1 MRDREISVEQE
12 HLDRVYRRLEE
23 KIHEAEFLMN
33 DAAKR
38 GQVGTPGALAE
49 RDAQV
54 FRAGIHLNRLN
65 NEFED
70 FLFGRIDLLL
80 GKDGKKGPDGAYTAV
95 EPAEGA
101 VRDDGTADIAET
113 LHIGRI
119 GVLDSEYA
127 PLVIDWR
134 APAAAPFYRSTPVD
148 PGRVVRRRVIRS
160 KGRRVL
166 GVEDDLM
173 RPELKAFLDGGELAV
188 IGDGALMAALGQARS
203 HTMRDI
209 VASIQA
215 EQDLV
220 IRAPAASVTYVEG
233 GPGTG
238 KTAVALHRAAYL
250 LYQDR
255 RRYSGGILIVSPTPL
270 LVAYTEGVL
279 PSLGEEGQV
288 AIRAIGSLVDGAEAT
303 LYDSP
308 STARAKGS
316 YRMLRVLRK
325 AARGALEL
333 GPAGMLGGADGSGTG
348 AGGGSASGSGASG
361 ADASGAGAGGADAS
375 GTGTGG
381 ANGTRSGRSAG
392 NGTGSEMSG
401 AEASGTG
408 VGGANGTRSGR
419 SAGNGTGSEMSGADA
434 SGSEAGEAEA
444 SGSGTSGADA
454 SGTGTSGAYG
464 TRSGRS
470 GANGA
475 GAGNGS
481 GVGTAAANGRGSG
494 TAPASSGSASAT
506 APTQL
511 SFGDDGDGES
521 PAAPAPVGPPTR
533 LRVVAFGRRLELE
546 AAELE
551 RIRRNALGG
560 TAPVNLLRP
569 RARKL
574 LLDALWAQS
583 GAATRH
589 TDPELAAELR
599 SSFDE
604 DVTSEDSFIAFLD
617 AWWPE
622 LTPRA
627 VLAAMA
633 DERRLGRWA
642 RRILNPGEVRRVARS
657 LRRDGHSVH
666 DIAML
671 DELQAILGTPARP
684 RKKRELDPLDQLTG
698 LEELMP
704 VREESQRE
712 RAERLAQERTEY
724 AHVIVDEAQDLTP
737 MQWRMVGRRGRH
749 ATWTV
754 VGDPAQ
760 SSWSDPDEAAEAR
773 DEALGTRPR
782 RRFELTVNYRNPA
795 EIAELAAKVLALAMP
810 GSKAPSAV
818 RSTGVEPRFTVVQK
832 SLGETVRAEAAR
844 LLDLVDGTVG
854 VVVAMQRREEA
865 ARWLAGLG
873 ERVVALGS
881 LEAKGLEYDATV
893 VVSPAEIADE
903 SPAGLRV
910 LYVALTR
917 ATQQLTVV
925 SADRDQPD
933 GSGVPDLL
941 RD

>member
-1 MRDREISVEQE
+1 MAAQDAAVESLRDREIGVEQE

-23 KIHEAEFLMN
+23 KIDEAEFLMN
-33 DAAKR
+33 DAVKR

-65 NEFED
+65 SEFED

-80 GKDGKKGPDGAYTAV
+80 GKDGERGPDGAYTSV
-95 EPAEGA
+95 EPADDA
-101 VRDDGTADIAET
+101 VREDATADIAET

-119 GVLDSEYA
+119 GVLDSDYA

-134 APAAAPFYRSTPVD
+134 APAAAPFYRSTPKD

-160 KGRRVL
+160 KGRQVL

-173 RPELKAFLDGGELAV
+173 RPELTASLGGEKLPV

-209 VASIQA
+209 VSSIQA

-220 IRAPAASVTYVEG
+220 IRAPAASVTEVTG

-255 RRYSGGILIVSPTPL
+255 RRYAGGILIVSPTPL

-288 AIRAIGSLVDGAEAT
+288 AIRAIGSLSDDAAGLDGATA
-303 LYDSP
+303 YDEP
-308 STARAKGS
+308 PVARIKGS
-316 YRMLRVLRK
+316 SRMLPVLRK
-325 AARGALEL
+325 AARGALER
-333 GPAGMLGGADGSGTG
+333 GRPAAP
-348 AGGGSASGSGASG
+348 
-361 ADASGAGAGGADAS
+361 
-375 GTGTGG
+375 
-381 ANGTRSGRSAG
+381 RQ
-392 NGTGSEMSG
+392 
-401 AEASGTG
+401 
-408 VGGANGTRSGR
+408 
-419 SAGNGTGSEMSGADA
+419 
-434 SGSEAGEAEA
+434 EAG
-444 SGSGTSGADA
+444 
-454 SGTGTSGAYG
+454 
-464 TRSGRS
+464 
-470 GANGA
+470 
-475 GAGNGS
+475 
-481 GVGTAAANGRGSG
+481 
-494 TAPASSGSASAT
+494 
-506 APTQL
+506 QL
-511 SFGDDGDGES
+511 SFGEEPEDA
-521 PAAPAPVGPPTR
+521 PAAAVATPDR
-533 LRVVAFGRRLELE
+533 LRVVAFGARIELE
-546 AAELE
+546 ADELR
-551 RIRRNALGG
+551 RIRDNVLGG

-574 LLDALWAQS
+574 LLDALWNKSS
-583 GAATRH
+583 GRGRY

-604 DVTSEDSFIAFLD
+604 DVSTETPFLEFLE

-622 LTPRA
+622 LTPRR

-633 DERRLGRWA
+633 DERRLARWS
-642 RRILNPGEVRRVARS
+642 RRVLNQGEVRRLARS
-657 LRRDGHSVH
+657 LRRLDAAGEGPLSVH
-666 DIAML
+666 DVALL
-671 DELQAILGTPARP
+671 DELHALLGTPARP
-684 RKKRELDPLDQLTG
+684 RRKREADPLDQLTG

-704 VREESQRE
+704 QREETQWE
-712 RAERLAQERTEY
+712 RAERLAAERTEY

-760 SSWSDPDEAAEAR
+760 SSWSDPDEAAAAR
-773 DEALGTRPR
+773 DEALGSRPR
-782 RRFELTVNYRNPA
+782 RRFTLTVNYRNPA

-810 GSKAPSAV
+810 GMESPAAV
-818 RSTGVEPRFTVVQK
+818 RSTGVVPRFEPVRGGD
-832 SLGETVRAEAAR
+832 LAATVRAEAAR
-844 LLDLVDGTVG
+844 LLAEVDGTVG
-854 VVVAMQRREEA
+854 VVVAMNRREQ
-865 ARWLAGLG
+865 ARGCLAELG

-925 SADRDQPD
+925 SGERDLPDAD
-933 GSGVPDLL
+933 GVPDLL

>member
-1 MRDREISVEQE
+1 VAAQDAAVETADPGVDSVRDREIGIEQE
-12 HLDRVYRRLEE
+12 HLNQVYRRLEE
-23 KIHEAEFLMN
+23 KIHEAEFLMH

-54 FRAGIHLNRLN
+54 FRAGVHLNRLN

-70 FLFGRIDLLL
+70 FLFGRIDLLH
-80 GKDGKKGPDGAYTAV
+80 GKDGKKGPDGAYTSV
-95 EPAEGA
+95 EPADEA
-101 VRDDGTADIAET
+101 VRADNTADIGET

-119 GVLDSEYA
+119 GVLDSDYA

-160 KGRRVL
+160 KGRKVL

-173 RPELKAFLDGGELAV
+173 RPELIATLDGEQLPV
-188 IGDGALMAALGQARS
+188 VGDGALMAALGQARS

-255 RRYSGGILIVSPTPL
+255 RRYAGGILIVSPTPL

-288 AIRAIGSLVDGAEAT
+288 AIRAVGNLVDGVEAT
-303 LYDSP
+303 AYDEP
-308 STARAKGS
+308 AVARVKGS
-316 YRMLRVLRK
+316 SRMLKVLRK
-325 AARGALEL
+325 AARGALE
-333 GPAGMLGGADGSGTG
+333 
-348 AGGGSASGSGASG
+348 
-361 ADASGAGAGGADAS
+361 
-375 GTGTGG
+375 
-381 ANGTRSGRSAG
+381 R
-392 NGTGSEMSG
+392 
-401 AEASGTG
+401 
-408 VGGANGTRSGR
+408 
-419 SAGNGTGSEMSGADA
+419 
-434 SGSEAGEAEA
+434 
-444 SGSGTSGADA
+444 
-454 SGTGTSGAYG
+454 
-464 TRSGRS
+464 
-470 GANGA
+470 
-475 GAGNGS
+475 
-481 GVGTAAANGRGSG
+481 
-494 TAPASSGSASAT
+494 
-506 APTQL
+506 
-511 SFGDDGDGES
+511 GDG
-521 PAAPAPVGPPTR
+521 PDR
-533 LRVVAFGRRLELE
+533 LRVVAFGRRVELE
-546 AAELE
+546 ADELH
-551 RIRRNALGG
+551 RIRQAVLGG

-569 RARKL
+569 RARRL
-574 LLDALWAQS
+574 LLDALYAKS

-604 DVTSEDSFIAFLD
+604 DVATEDAFIGFLD

-622 LTPRA
+622 LTPRR
-627 VLAAMA
+627 VLTAMA
-633 DERRLGRWA
+633 DEKLLGRWA
-642 RRILNPGEVRRVARS
+642 RRILNPGEVRRLARS
-657 LRRDGHSVH
+657 LRREALSVH
-666 DIAML
+666 DVALL
-671 DELQAILGTPARP
+671 DELQTLLGTPARP
-684 RKKRELDPLDQLTG
+684 RRRRELDPLDQLTG

-704 VREESQRE
+704 QREETQYE

-760 SSWSDPDEAAEAR
+760 SSWSSPDEAAEAR
-773 DEALGTRPR
+773 DEALGSRPR
-782 RRFELTVNYRNPA
+782 RRFQLTVNYRNPA

-810 GSKAPSAV
+810 GMESPSAV
-818 RSTGVEPRFTVVQK
+818 RSTGVQPSFAVVRDGNLAQA
-832 SLGETVRAEAAR
+832 VRAQAQR
-844 LLDLVDGTVG
+844 LLDRVDGTVG
-854 VVVAMQRREEA
+854 VVVAMNRREQA

-925 SADRDQPD
+925 SDRRDEPD
-933 GSGVPDLL
+933 ANGVPDLL

>member
-1 MRDREISVEQE
+1 MAAQAQQDSAVDSAHASVRGDSAREDSVRDREIDVEQA

-23 KIHEAEFLMN
+23 KIHEAEFLMH
-33 DAAKR
+33 DAAQR
-38 GQVGTPGALAE
+38 GHVGTPGALAE

-101 VRDDGTADIAET
+101 LGPDNTADIAET

-119 GVLDSEYA
+119 GVLDDDYA

-173 RPELKAFLDGGELAV
+173 RPEVTARLDGEELAV
-188 IGDGALMAALGQARS
+188 VGDGALMAALGQARTHS
-203 HTMRDI
+203 MRDI

-215 EQDLV
+215 EQDQV

-255 RRYSGGILIVSPTPL
+255 RRYAGGILIVSPTPL

-308 STARAKGS
+308 ATARAKGS
-316 YRMLRVLRK
+316 ARMLRVLRR
-325 AARGALEL
+325 AARGALE
-333 GPAGMLGGADGSGTG
+333 PADS
-348 AGGGSASGSGASG
+348 
-361 ADASGAGAGGADAS
+361 
-375 GTGTGG
+375 
-381 ANGTRSGRSAG
+381 
-392 NGTGSEMSG
+392 
-401 AEASGTG
+401 
-408 VGGANGTRSGR
+408 
-419 SAGNGTGSEMSGADA
+419 
-434 SGSEAGEAEA
+434 
-444 SGSGTSGADA
+444 
-454 SGTGTSGAYG
+454 
-464 TRSGRS
+464 
-470 GANGA
+470 
-475 GAGNGS
+475 
-481 GVGTAAANGRGSG
+481 
-494 TAPASSGSASAT
+494 
-506 APTQL
+506 PTL
-511 SFGDDGDGES
+511 
-521 PAAPAPVGPPTR
+521 

-546 AAELE
+546 AEELAG
-551 RIRRNALGG
+551 IRHTVLGG

-569 RARKL
+569 RARRL
-574 LLDALWAQS
+574 LLDALWAKS
-583 GAATRH
+583 GAGTRH

-604 DVTSEDSFIAFLD
+604 DVSSEDSFTGFLD

-622 LTPRA
+622 LTPGA

-642 RRILNPGEVRRVARS
+642 RRVLNPGEVRKVARS
-657 LRRDGHSVH
+657 LRREGHSVH
-666 DIAML
+666 DIALL
-671 DELQAILGTPARP
+671 DELQAIVGTPARP
-684 RKKRELDPLDQLTG
+684 RKRREQDPLDQLTG

-704 VREESQRE
+704 QREETQWE

-760 SSWSDPDEAAEAR
+760 SSWSDPDEAAAAR

-810 GSKAPSAV
+810 GSPSPSAV
-818 RSTGVEPRFTVVQK
+818 RSTGVRPRFAVVRD
-832 SLGETVRAEAAR
+832 SLARTVRAEAAR

-854 VVVAMQRREEA
+854 VVVAMNRREEA
-865 ARWLAGLG
+865 RRWLEGLG
-873 ERVVALGS
+873 DRVVALGS

-893 VVSPAEIADE
+893 VVSPAEVADE

-925 SADRDQPD
+925 SSERDEPD

>member
-1 MRDREISVEQE
+1 MAAQNAAVDSTADSVRDREIAVEQT

-70 FLFGRIDLLL
+70 FLFGRVDLVL
-80 GKDGKKGPDGAYTAV
+80 GKDGERGPDGAYTSV
-95 EPAEGA
+95 EPADDA
-101 VRDDGTADIAET
+101 IRDDLTADIAET

-119 GVLDSEYA
+119 GVLDSDYA

-134 APAAAPFYRSTPVD
+134 APAAAPFYRSTPKD

-160 KGRRVL
+160 KGRKVL

-173 RPELKAFLDGGELAV
+173 RPEVTAFLDGQELPV
-188 IGDGALMAALGQARS
+188 IGDGALMAALGRARTHS
-203 HTMRDI
+203 MRDI
-209 VASIQA
+209 VSSIQA

-220 IRAPAASVTYVEG
+220 IRAPAASVAEVAG

-288 AIRAIGSLVDGAEAT
+288 AIRALGSLVDGAEAT
-303 LYDSP
+303 TYDEP
-308 STARAKGS
+308 AVARIKGS
-316 YRMLRVLRK
+316 SRMLKVLRK
-325 AARGALEL
+325 AVRGALEL
-333 GPAGMLGGADGSGTG
+333 GG
-348 AGGGSASGSGASG
+348 AGGGGAP
-361 ADASGAGAGGADAS
+361 D
-375 GTGTGG
+375 
-381 ANGTRSGRSAG
+381 
-392 NGTGSEMSG
+392 
-401 AEASGTG
+401 
-408 VGGANGTRSGR
+408 
-419 SAGNGTGSEMSGADA
+419 
-434 SGSEAGEAEA
+434 
-444 SGSGTSGADA
+444 
-454 SGTGTSGAYG
+454 
-464 TRSGRS
+464 
-470 GANGA
+470 
-475 GAGNGS
+475 
-481 GVGTAAANGRGSG
+481 
-494 TAPASSGSASAT
+494 
-506 APTQL
+506 
-511 SFGDDGDGES
+511 
-521 PAAPAPVGPPTR
+521 R
-533 LRVVAFGRRLELE
+533 LRVVAFGRRQELE
-546 AAELE
+546 ADELN
-551 RIRRNALGG
+551 RIRQNVLGG

-574 LLDALWAQS
+574 LLDALYAKS
-583 GAATRH
+583 GANGRH
-589 TDPELAAELR
+589 SDPELAAELR
-599 SSFDE
+599 SAFDE
-604 DVTSEDSFIAFLD
+604 DISTEDAFIEFLN

-622 LTPRA
+622 LTPRG

-633 DERRLGRWA
+633 DERRLGRWS
-642 RRILNPGEVRRVARS
+642 RRDLNQREVRQLARS
-657 LRRDGHSVH
+657 LRRTGPDGKGPLSVH
-666 DIAML
+666 DVALL
-671 DELQAILGTPARP
+671 DELQQLLGAPARP
-684 RKKRELDPLDQLTG
+684 RRKREFDPLDQLSG

-704 VREESQRE
+704 TREETQWE
-712 RAERLAQERTEY
+712 RAERIAAERTEY

-749 ATWTV
+749 GTWTV

-760 SSWSDPDEAAEAR
+760 SSWTDPQEAAAAR
-773 DEALGTRPR
+773 DEALGSRPR
-782 RRFELTVNYRNPA
+782 RRFTLTVNYRNPA
-795 EIAELAAKVLALAMP
+795 EVAEVASRVLRRAMP
-810 GSKAPSAV
+810 GMEPPRAV
-818 RSTGVEPRFTVVQK
+818 RSTGLEPRFTAAGGD
-832 SLGETVRAEAAR
+832 LGRAVREEARR
-844 LLDLVDGTVG
+844 LLEQVDGTVG
-854 VVVAMQRREEA
+854 VVVAMDRRAEA
-865 ARWLAGLG
+865 AGWLADLG
-873 ERVVALGS
+873 ERAVALGS

-925 SADRDQPD
+925 STPRDEPD
-933 GSGVPDLL
+933 ASGVPSLL
-941 RD
+941 AAEAG

>member
-1 MRDREISVEQE
+1 MIGSAADSVRDREIAVEQI

-54 FRAGIHLNRLN
+54 FRAGVHLNRLN

-70 FLFGRIDLLL
+70 FLFGRVDLLY
-80 GKDGKKGPDGAYTAV
+80 GKDGEKGPDGAYTSV
-95 EPAEGA
+95 EPADDA
-101 VRDDGTADIAET
+101 VRPDNTADIGET

-119 GVLDSEYA
+119 GVLDSDYA

-160 KGRRVL
+160 KGRKVL

-173 RPELKAFLDGGELAV
+173 RPELTAFLGGEELPV
-188 IGDGALMAALGQARS
+188 VGDGALMAALGQARS

-255 RRYSGGILIVSPTPL
+255 RRYAGGILIVSPTPL

-288 AIRAIGSLVDGAEAT
+288 AIRAVGSLVDGAEAT
-303 LYDSP
+303 AYDEP
-308 STARAKGS
+308 AVARVKGS
-316 YRMLRVLRK
+316 SRMLKVLRK
-325 AARGALEL
+325 AARGALEQ
-333 GPAGMLGGADGSGTG
+333 
-348 AGGGSASGSGASG
+348 
-361 ADASGAGAGGADAS
+361 
-375 GTGTGG
+375 
-381 ANGTRSGRSAG
+381 
-392 NGTGSEMSG
+392 
-401 AEASGTG
+401 
-408 VGGANGTRSGR
+408 
-419 SAGNGTGSEMSGADA
+419 
-434 SGSEAGEAEA
+434 GEA
-444 SGSGTSGADA
+444 
-454 SGTGTSGAYG
+454 
-464 TRSGRS
+464 
-470 GANGA
+470 
-475 GAGNGS
+475 
-481 GVGTAAANGRGSG
+481 
-494 TAPASSGSASAT
+494 
-506 APTQL
+506 
-511 SFGDDGDGES
+511 
-521 PAAPAPVGPPTR
+521 PTR

-546 AAELE
+546 ADELQ
-551 RIRRNALGG
+551 RIRNNVLGG
-560 TAPVNLLRP
+560 TTPVNLLRP
-569 RARKL
+569 RARRL
-574 LLDALWAQS
+574 LLDALYAKS
-583 GAATRH
+583 GAAGRH
-589 TDPELAAELR
+589 DDPELAAELR

-604 DVTSEDSFIAFLD
+604 DVTGEDGFVAFLD

-622 LTPRA
+622 LTPRG
-627 VLAAMA
+627 VLTAMA
-633 DERRLGRWA
+633 DEKRLGRWA
-642 RRILNPGEVRRVARS
+642 RRVLNPGEVRRLSRS
-657 LRRDGHSVH
+657 LRRDALSVH
-666 DIAML
+666 DVALL
-671 DELQAILGTPARP
+671 DELDTLLGTPARP
-684 RKKRELDPLDQLTG
+684 RRRRELDPLDQLTG

-704 VREESQRE
+704 QREESQRE
-712 RAERLAQERTEY
+712 RAERLAAERTEY

-760 SSWSDPDEAAEAR
+760 SSWSSPDEAAEAR

-795 EIAELAAKVLALAMP
+795 EIAELAARVLALAMP
-810 GSKAPSAV
+810 GMQAPSAV
-818 RSTGVEPRFTVVQK
+818 RSTGVEPRFAVVPDGGD
-832 SLGETVRAEAAR
+832 LAGAVRAEAER
-844 LLDLVDGTVG
+844 LLARVEGTVG
-854 VVVAMQRREEA
+854 VVVAMNRREQT

-925 SADRDQPD
+925 SDRRDQPD
-933 GSGVPDLL
+933 AEGVPDLL

>member
-1 MRDREISVEQE
+1 MAAQAQQESAVVPVHDTVRDREIRVEQE

-23 KIHEAEFLMN
+23 KISEAEFLMR
-33 DAAKR
+33 DAAQR
-38 GQVGTPGALAE
+38 GHVGTPGALAE
-49 RDAQV
+49 RDAMV
-54 FRAGIHLNRLN
+54 FRAGVHLNRLH
-65 NEFED
+65 NEYED

-101 VRDDGTADIAET
+101 VRPDHTAEIAET

-119 GVLDSEYA
+119 GVLDEDYA

-134 APAAAPFYRSTPVD
+134 APAAAPFYRSTPID

-160 KGRRVL
+160 KGRRVQS
-166 GVEDDLM
+166 VEDDLM
-173 RPELKAFLDGGELAV
+173 RPELKATLDGRELAV
-188 IGDGALMAALGQARS
+188 IGDGALMAALGQART

-255 RRYSGGILIVSPTPL
+255 RRYAGGILIVSPTPL

-303 LYDSP
+303 VYDSP
-308 STARAKGS
+308 AVARIKGS
-316 YRMLRVLRK
+316 YRMLKVLRK

-333 GPAGMLGGADGSGTG
+333 ND
-348 AGGGSASGSGASG
+348 
-361 ADASGAGAGGADAS
+361 
-375 GTGTGG
+375 
-381 ANGTRSGRSAG
+381 
-392 NGTGSEMSG
+392 
-401 AEASGTG
+401 
-408 VGGANGTRSGR
+408 
-419 SAGNGTGSEMSGADA
+419 
-434 SGSEAGEAEA
+434 
-444 SGSGTSGADA
+444 
-454 SGTGTSGAYG
+454 
-464 TRSGRS
+464 
-470 GANGA
+470 
-475 GAGNGS
+475 
-481 GVGTAAANGRGSG
+481 
-494 TAPASSGSASAT
+494 
-506 APTQL
+506 
-511 SFGDDGDGES
+511 S
-521 PAAPAPVGPPTR
+521 PQR

-546 AAELE
+546 AEELAA
-551 RIRRNALGG
+551 IRRTALGG

-574 LLDALWAQS
+574 LLDALWERS
-583 GAATRH
+583 GAGNRH

-604 DVTSEDSFIAFLD
+604 DITSEDDFTAFLD

-622 LTPRA
+622 LTPAA
-627 VLAAMA
+627 VLDAMA

-642 RRILNPGEVRRVARS
+642 RRILNQGEVRKLARA
-657 LRRDGHSVH
+657 LQRDGRSVH

-671 DELQAILGTPARP
+671 DELQAILGAPARP
-684 RKKRELDPLDQLTG
+684 RKKREVDPLDQLTG

-704 VREESQRE
+704 VREETQRE
-712 RAERLAQERTEY
+712 RAERLAQERVEY

-749 ATWTV
+749 ATWTI

-760 SSWSDPDEAAEAR
+760 SSWSDPDEAAQAR

-810 GSKAPSAV
+810 GSESPRAV
-818 RSTGVEPRFTVVQK
+818 RSTGVEPRFAVAGRT
-832 SLGETVRAEAAR
+832 LGDTVRAEAAR
-844 LLDLVDGTVG
+844 LLERVDGTVG
-854 VVVAMQRREEA
+854 VVVAMRRREEA
-865 ARWLAGLG
+865 RRWLDGLG
-873 ERVVALGS
+873 DRVVALGS

-925 SADRDQPD
+925 SAERDEPD
-933 GSGVPDLL
+933 AEGVPDLL

>member
-1 MRDREISVEQE
+1 MAAQDAAVETAGPAVDPVRDTERDSVRDREIGVEQR
-12 HLDRVYRRLEE
+12 HLDQVYRRLEE

-33 DAAKR
+33 DAAQR

-70 FLFGRIDLLL
+70 FLFGRIDLLR
-80 GKDGKKGPDGAYTAV
+80 GKDGKKGPDGAYTSV
-95 EPAEGA
+95 EPA
-101 VRDDGTADIAET
+101 DDAIGPDSTAEIAET

-119 GVLDSEYA
+119 GVLDSDYS

-134 APAAAPFYRSTPVD
+134 APAAAPFYRATPVD
-148 PGRVVRRRVIRS
+148 PGRVVRRRVVRS

-173 RPELKAFLDGGELAV
+173 RPELTASLDGAALAV
-188 IGDGALMAALGQARS
+188 IGDGALMAALGQARG

-209 VASIQA
+209 VSSIQA

-220 IRAPAASVTYVEG
+220 IRAPAASVTEVSG

-255 RRYSGGILIVSPTPL
+255 RRYAGGILVVSPTPL

-288 AIRAIGSLVDGAEAT
+288 AIRAVGSLVDGAEAT
-303 LYDSP
+303 AYDEP
-308 STARAKGS
+308 AVARVKGS
-316 YRMLRVLRK
+316 ARMLKVLRK
-325 AARGALEL
+325 AARGALE
-333 GPAGMLGGADGSGTG
+333 GSFPAV
-348 AGGGSASGSGASG
+348 SGSRSRDQWGQPAFG
-361 ADASGAGAGGADAS
+361 EDLDGRPDGEGGEDGDTAGA
-375 GTGTGG
+375 
-381 ANGTRSGRSAG
+381 
-392 NGTGSEMSG
+392 
-401 AEASGTG
+401 
-408 VGGANGTRSGR
+408 
-419 SAGNGTGSEMSGADA
+419 
-434 SGSEAGEAEA
+434 
-444 SGSGTSGADA
+444 
-454 SGTGTSGAYG
+454 
-464 TRSGRS
+464 
-470 GANGA
+470 
-475 GAGNGS
+475 
-481 GVGTAAANGRGSG
+481 
-494 TAPASSGSASAT
+494 
-506 APTQL
+506 
-511 SFGDDGDGES
+511 
-521 PAAPAPVGPPTR
+521 APVRTDL

-546 AAELE
+546 AGELN
-551 RIRRNALGG
+551 RIRQSVLSG

-569 RARKL
+569 RARRL
-574 LLDALWAQS
+574 LLDALWAKS
-583 GAATRH
+583 GSAQRH

-604 DVTSEDSFIAFLD
+604 DVTSEDSFLAFLD

-622 LTPRA
+622 LTPRG

-633 DERRLGRWA
+633 DERQLGRWS
-642 RRILNPGEVRRVARS
+642 RRILNQGENRRLARS
-657 LRRDGHSVH
+657 LKRLGPDGAGPLSVH
-666 DIAML
+666 DVALL
-671 DELQAILGTPARP
+671 DELETLLGSPPRP
-684 RKKRELDPLDQLTG
+684 RKRRDLDPLDQLTG

-704 VREESQRE
+704 QREESQRE
-712 RAERLAQERTEY
+712 RAERLAAERTEY

-754 VGDPAQ
+754 VGDAAQ

-782 RRFELTVNYRNPA
+782 RRFTLTVNYRNPA
-795 EIAELAAKVLALAMP
+795 EIAELASKVLALAMP
-810 GSKAPSAV
+810 GMESPRAV
-818 RSTGVEPRFTVVQK
+818 RSTGVRPRFRVVENGDQAA
-832 SLGETVRAEAAR
+832 TVRAEARR
-844 LLDLVDGTVG
+844 LLDQVDGTVG
-854 VVVAMQRREEA
+854 VVVAMNRRAQA

-873 ERVVALGS
+873 DRVVALGS

-925 SADRDQPD
+925 SGARDEPD
-933 GSGVPDLL
+933 AQGVPDLL

>member
-1 MRDREISVEQE
+1 VAAQVQQETALDPVGDSVRDREIGVEQE
-12 HLDRVYRRLEE
+12 HLDRVYQRLEE

-80 GKDGKKGPDGAYTAV
+80 GKDGQKGPDGAYTAV

-101 VRDDGTADIAET
+101 VREDGTADIAET

-119 GVLDSEYA
+119 GVLDSDYA

-173 RPELKAFLDGGELAV
+173 RPELKATLDGHELPV

-255 RRYSGGILIVSPTPL
+255 RRYAGGILIVSPTPL

-288 AIRAIGSLVDGAEAT
+288 AIRAVGSLVDGTEAT
-303 LYDSP
+303 LYDAP
-308 STARAKGS
+308 AVARAKGS
-316 YRMLRVLRK
+316 YRMLKVLRK
-325 AARGALEL
+325 AARGALEA
-333 GPAGMLGGADGSGTG
+333 PGTP
-348 AGGGSASGSGASG
+348 
-361 ADASGAGAGGADAS
+361 
-375 GTGTGG
+375 
-381 ANGTRSGRSAG
+381 
-392 NGTGSEMSG
+392 
-401 AEASGTG
+401 
-408 VGGANGTRSGR
+408 VP
-419 SAGNGTGSEMSGADA
+419 
-434 SGSEAGEAEA
+434 
-444 SGSGTSGADA
+444 
-454 SGTGTSGAYG
+454 
-464 TRSGRS
+464 
-470 GANGA
+470 
-475 GAGNGS
+475 
-481 GVGTAAANGRGSG
+481 VL
-494 TAPASSGSASAT
+494 
-506 APTQL
+506 APTGQL
-511 SFGDDGDGES
+511 AFGDDEPLNDDPRHDDPQNGERQT
-521 PAAPAPVGPPTR
+521 PPTPTNR

-546 AAELE
+546 APELD
-551 RIRRNALGG
+551 RIRHNALSG

-574 LLDALWAQS
+574 LLDALWARS
-583 GAATRH
+583 GAGTRH

-604 DVTSEDSFIAFLD
+604 DVSSEDSFIAFLD

-633 DERRLGRWA
+633 DEKRLGRWA

-657 LRRDGHSVH
+657 LKRDGLSVH
-666 DIAML
+666 DVAML
-671 DELQAILGTPARP
+671 DELQSILGTPARP
-684 RKKRELDPLDQLTG
+684 RKRRDLDPLDQLTG

-704 VREESQRE
+704 VREETQRE
-712 RAERLAQERTEY
+712 RAERLSQERMEY

-737 MQWRMVGRRGRH
+737 MQWRMIGRRGRH

-782 RRFELTVNYRNPA
+782 RRFTLTVNYRNPA

-810 GSKAPSAV
+810 GSESPSAV
-818 RSTGVEPRFTVVQK
+818 RSTGVRPRFAVVRD
-832 SLGETVRAEAAR
+832 SLAKAVREEAAR
-844 LLDLVDGTVG
+844 LLDQVDGTVG
-854 VVVAMQRREEA
+854 VVVAMNRRAEA

-873 ERVVALGS
+873 DRVVVLGS

-925 SADRDQPD
+925 SADRDEPD
-933 GSGVPDLL
+933 ANGVPDLL

>member
-1 MRDREISVEQE
+1 MAAQAQQDSAVDSVHDPAREDSVRDREISVEQA

-33 DAAKR
+33 DAAQR

-54 FRAGIHLNRLN
+54 FRAGVHLSRLN

-101 VRDDGTADIAET
+101 LRPDNTADIAET

-119 GVLDSEYA
+119 GVLDEDYA

-173 RPELKAFLDGGELAV
+173 RPEIKASLDGEELAV
-188 IGDGALMAALGQARS
+188 VGDGALMAALGQARTHS
-203 HTMRDI
+203 MRDI

-255 RRYSGGILIVSPTPL
+255 RRYAGGILIVSPTPL

-308 STARAKGS
+308 ATARAKGS
-316 YRMLRVLRK
+316 SRMLKVLRR
-325 AARGALEL
+325 AARGALE
-333 GPAGMLGGADGSGTG
+333 PEGT
-348 AGGGSASGSGASG
+348 
-361 ADASGAGAGGADAS
+361 
-375 GTGTGG
+375 
-381 ANGTRSGRSAG
+381 
-392 NGTGSEMSG
+392 
-401 AEASGTG
+401 
-408 VGGANGTRSGR
+408 
-419 SAGNGTGSEMSGADA
+419 
-434 SGSEAGEAEA
+434 
-444 SGSGTSGADA
+444 
-454 SGTGTSGAYG
+454 
-464 TRSGRS
+464 
-470 GANGA
+470 
-475 GAGNGS
+475 
-481 GVGTAAANGRGSG
+481 
-494 TAPASSGSASAT
+494 
-506 APTQL
+506 PTL
-511 SFGDDGDGES
+511 
-521 PAAPAPVGPPTR
+521 

-546 AAELE
+546 AEELAG
-551 RIRRNALGG
+551 IRRTVLGG

-569 RARKL
+569 RARRL
-574 LLDALWAQS
+574 LLDALWARS
-583 GAATRH
+583 GAAGRH
-589 TDPELAAELR
+589 SDPELAAELR

-604 DVTSEDSFIAFLD
+604 DVSSEDSFLAFLD

-622 LTPRA
+622 LTPAA
-627 VLAAMA
+627 VLTAMA
-633 DERRLGRWA
+633 DERKLGRWS
-642 RRILNPGEVRRVARS
+642 RRVLNPGEVRKVARS
-657 LRRDGHSVH
+657 LRREGYSVH
-666 DIAML
+666 DIALL
-671 DELQAILGTPARP
+671 DELQAVLGAPARP
-684 RKKRELDPLDQLTG
+684 RKRRELDPLDQLTG

-704 VREESQRE
+704 QREETQRE

-760 SSWSDPDEAAEAR
+760 SSWSDPDEAAAAR

-810 GSKAPSAV
+810 GSPSPTAV
-818 RSTGVEPRFTVVQK
+818 RSTGVEPRFAVVGA
-832 SLGETVRAEAAR
+832 SLEETVRAEAAR
-844 LLDLVDGTVG
+844 LLELVDGTVG
-854 VVVAMQRREEA
+854 VVVAMNRREEA
-865 ARWLAGLG
+865 RRWLAGLG
-873 ERVVALGS
+873 DRVVALGS

-925 SADRDQPD
+925 SGERDEPD
-933 GSGVPDLL
+933 AAGVPDLL

>member
-1 MRDREISVEQE
+1 MAAQDAAVESLRDREIGVEQE
-12 HLDRVYRRLEE
+12 HLDRVYHRLEE

-33 DAAKR
+33 DAVKR

-65 NEFED
+65 SEFED

-80 GKDGKKGPDGAYTAV
+80 GKDGERGPDGAYTSV
-95 EPAEGA
+95 EPADDT
-101 VRDDGTADIAET
+101 VRDDATADIAET

-119 GVLDSEYA
+119 GVLDSDYA

-134 APAAAPFYRSTPVD
+134 APAAAPFYRSTPKE

-160 KGRRVL
+160 KGRKVL

-173 RPELKAFLDGGELAV
+173 RPELTAFLDGEKLPV

-209 VASIQA
+209 VSSIQA

-220 IRAPAASVTYVEG
+220 IRAPAASVTEVTG

-255 RRYSGGILIVSPTPL
+255 RRYAGGILVVSPTPL

-288 AIRAIGSLVDGAEAT
+288 AIRAVGSLSDDAAGLQGAT
-303 LYDSP
+303 TYDEP
-308 STARAKGS
+308 AVARIKGS
-316 YRMLRVLRK
+316 SRMLHVLRK
-325 AARGALEL
+325 AARGALEQ
-333 GPAGMLGGADGSGTG
+333 GRPAAP
-348 AGGGSASGSGASG
+348 
-361 ADASGAGAGGADAS
+361 
-375 GTGTGG
+375 
-381 ANGTRSGRSAG
+381 R
-392 NGTGSEMSG
+392 E
-401 AEASGTG
+401 
-408 VGGANGTRSGR
+408 
-419 SAGNGTGSEMSGADA
+419 
-434 SGSEAGEAEA
+434 EAG
-444 SGSGTSGADA
+444 
-454 SGTGTSGAYG
+454 
-464 TRSGRS
+464 
-470 GANGA
+470 
-475 GAGNGS
+475 
-481 GVGTAAANGRGSG
+481 
-494 TAPASSGSASAT
+494 
-506 APTQL
+506 QL
-511 SFGDDGDGES
+511 SFGEEPEQG
-521 PAAPAPVGPPTR
+521 APATTPNR
-533 LRVVAFGRRLELE
+533 LRVVAFGARVELE
-546 AAELE
+546 ADELQ
-551 RIRRNALGG
+551 RIRHNALGG

-574 LLDALWAQS
+574 LLDALWSKSS
-583 GAATRH
+583 GRGRY
-589 TDPELAAELR
+589 TDPQLVAELR

-604 DVTSEDSFIAFLD
+604 DVSTETPFLEFLD

-622 LTPRA
+622 LTPRR

-633 DERRLGRWA
+633 DERRLGRWS
-642 RRILNPGEVRRVARS
+642 RRILNQGEVRRLARS
-657 LRRDGHSVH
+657 LKRLDADGSGPLSVH
-666 DIAML
+666 DVALL
-671 DELQAILGTPARP
+671 DELQALLGTPNRP
-684 RKKRELDPLDQLTG
+684 RRKREADPLDQLTG
-698 LEELMP
+698 LDELMP
-704 VREESQRE
+704 QREETQWE
-712 RAERLAQERTEY
+712 RAERLAAERTEY

-749 ATWTV
+749 ATWTI

-760 SSWSDPDEAAEAR
+760 SSWSDPDEAGAAR
-773 DEALGTRPR
+773 DEALGSRPR
-782 RRFELTVNYRNPA
+782 RRFTLTVNYRNPA

-810 GSKAPSAV
+810 GMESPAAV
-818 RSTGVEPRFTVVQK
+818 RSTGVVPRFEPVRGGD
-832 SLGETVRAEAAR
+832 LAATVREEAAR
-844 LLDLVDGTVG
+844 LLTEVDGTVG
-854 VVVAMQRREEA
+854 VVVAMNRRA
-865 ARWLAGLG
+865 QAREWLAELG

-925 SADRDQPD
+925 SGERDMPD
-933 GSGVPDLL
+933 EDGVPDLL

>member
-1 MRDREISVEQE
+1 MAAQDAAVDSLRDREIGVEQE
-12 HLDRVYRRLEE
+12 HLDRVYHRLEE

-33 DAAKR
+33 DAVKR

-65 NEFED
+65 SEFED

-80 GKDGKKGPDGAYTAV
+80 GKDGVRGPDGAYTSV
-95 EPAEGA
+95 EPAEDA
-101 VRDDGTADIAET
+101 VREDSSAEIAET

-119 GVLDSEYA
+119 GVLDSDYA

-134 APAAAPFYRSTPVD
+134 APAAAPFYRSTPKE

-160 KGRRVL
+160 KGRKVL

-173 RPELKAFLDGGELAV
+173 RPELTAYLDGAGLPV

-209 VASIQA
+209 VSSIQA

-220 IRAPAASVTYVEG
+220 IRAPAASVTEVSG

-255 RRYSGGILIVSPTPL
+255 RRYAGGILVVSPTPL

-288 AIRAIGSLVDGAEAT
+288 AIRAVGSLSDEAAGVEGAT
-303 LYDSP
+303 TYDDP
-308 STARAKGS
+308 AVARIKGS
-316 YRMLRVLRK
+316 SRMLQVLRR
-325 AARGALEL
+325 ASRGALEQ
-333 GPAGMLGGADGSGTG
+333 P
-348 AGGGSASGSGASG
+348 
-361 ADASGAGAGGADAS
+361 
-375 GTGTGG
+375 
-381 ANGTRSGRSAG
+381 
-392 NGTGSEMSG
+392 
-401 AEASGTG
+401 
-408 VGGANGTRSGR
+408 
-419 SAGNGTGSEMSGADA
+419 
-434 SGSEAGEAEA
+434 
-444 SGSGTSGADA
+444 GTS
-454 SGTGTSGAYG
+454 
-464 TRSGRS
+464 RR
-470 GANGA
+470 
-475 GAGNGS
+475 
-481 GVGTAAANGRGSG
+481 AAADRDG
-494 TAPASSGSASAT
+494 
-506 APTQL
+506 QL
-511 SFGDDGDGES
+511 SFGDGDAES
-521 PAAPAPVGPPTR
+521 DAAPATPTR
-533 LRVVAFGRRLELE
+533 LRVVAFGARVELN
-546 AAELE
+546 ADELH
-551 RIRRNALGG
+551 RIRQSVLGG

-569 RARKL
+569 RARRL
-574 LLDALWAQS
+574 LLDALWNRSS
-583 GAATRH
+583 GRGRY

-604 DVTSEDSFIAFLD
+604 DVSTETDFLD
-617 AWWPE
+617 FLNAWWPE
-622 LTPRA
+622 LTPRG

-633 DERRLGRWA
+633 DEKRLGRWA
-642 RRILNPGEVRRVARS
+642 RRVLNQGEVRRFARS
-657 LRRDGHSVH
+657 LKRLDSAGNGPLSVH
-666 DIAML
+666 DVAIL
-671 DELQAILGTPARP
+671 DELHTLLGTPHRP
-684 RKKRELDPLDQLTG
+684 KKKRELDPLDQLSG

-704 VREESQRE
+704 QREETQRE
-712 RAERLAQERTEY
+712 RAERLAAERTEY

-749 ATWTV
+749 ATWTI

-760 SSWSDPDEAAEAR
+760 SSWSDPDEAARAR
-773 DEALGTRPR
+773 DEALGNRPR
-782 RRFELTVNYRNPA
+782 RRFTLTVNYRNPA
-795 EIAELAAKVLALAMP
+795 EIAELASKVLALAMP
-810 GSKAPSAV
+810 GMESPSAV
-818 RSTGVEPRFTVVQK
+818 RSTGVKPRF
-832 SLGETVRAEAAR
+832 ETVRDGDLAASVREEARR
-844 LLDLVDGTVG
+844 LLGEVDGTVG
-854 VVVAMQRREEA
+854 VVVAMNRRA
-865 ARWLAGLG
+865 QARAWLAELG

-925 SADRDQPD
+925 SGQRDLPD
-933 GSGVPDLL
+933 EDGVPDLL

>member
-1 MRDREISVEQE
+1 MAAQDAAVDSMVESAVDTVRDREIGVEQE
-12 HLDRVYRRLEE
+12 HLDQVYRRLEE

-54 FRAGIHLNRLN
+54 FRAGVHLNRLN

-70 FLFGRIDLLL
+70 FLFGRIDLLY
-80 GKDGKKGPDGAYTAV
+80 GKDGEKGPDGAYTSV
-95 EPAEGA
+95 EPADDA
-101 VRDDGTADIAET
+101 VRADNTAEIGET

-119 GVLDSEYA
+119 GVLDSDYA

-160 KGRRVL
+160 KGRKVL

-173 RPELKAFLDGGELAV
+173 RPELTATLDGAALPV

-203 HTMRDI
+203 HSMRDI

-255 RRYSGGILIVSPTPL
+255 RRYAGGILIVSPTPL

-288 AIRAIGSLVDGAEAT
+288 AIRAVGNLVDGAEAT
-303 LYDSP
+303 AYDEP
-308 STARAKGS
+308 AVARIKGS
-316 YRMLRVLRK
+316 SRMLKVLRH

-333 GPAGMLGGADGSGTG
+333 SGPAVEP
-348 AGGGSASGSGASG
+348 AGQLAFGEEPQTPSGAP
-361 ADASGAGAGGADAS
+361 D
-375 GTGTGG
+375 
-381 ANGTRSGRSAG
+381 
-392 NGTGSEMSG
+392 
-401 AEASGTG
+401 
-408 VGGANGTRSGR
+408 
-419 SAGNGTGSEMSGADA
+419 
-434 SGSEAGEAEA
+434 
-444 SGSGTSGADA
+444 
-454 SGTGTSGAYG
+454 
-464 TRSGRS
+464 
-470 GANGA
+470 
-475 GAGNGS
+475 
-481 GVGTAAANGRGSG
+481 
-494 TAPASSGSASAT
+494 
-506 APTQL
+506 
-511 SFGDDGDGES
+511 
-521 PAAPAPVGPPTR
+521 R
-533 LRVVAFGRRLELE
+533 LRVVAFGRRLEIE
-546 AAELE
+546 ADELH
-551 RIRRNALGG
+551 RIRHNVLGG
-560 TAPVNLLRP
+560 TTPVNLLRP
-569 RARKL
+569 RARRL
-574 LLDALWAQS
+574 LLDALWSKS
-583 GAATRH
+583 GSAGRGASSSLG
-589 TDPELAAELR
+589 DPELAAELR

-604 DVTSEDSFIAFLD
+604 DISGEDSFIEFLD

-622 LTPRA
+622 LTPRG
-627 VLAAMA
+627 VLVAMA

-642 RRILNPGEVRRVARS
+642 RRVLNPGEVRRLARS
-657 LRRDGHSVH
+657 LRRLGDDGRGPLSVH
-666 DIAML
+666 DVALL
-671 DELQAILGTPARP
+671 DELGTLLGTPARP
-684 RKKRELDPLDQLTG
+684 RRKRELDPLDQLTG

-704 VREESQRE
+704 QRQESQRE

-760 SSWSDPDEAAEAR
+760 SSWSSPDEAAEAR
-773 DEALGTRPR
+773 DEALGSRPR

-810 GSKAPSAV
+810 GMESPSAV
-818 RSTGVEPRFTVVQK
+818 RSTGVRPRFAVVRDGDRA
-832 SLGETVRAEAAR
+832 SAVRAEAKR
-844 LLDLVDGTVG
+844 LLDQVDGTVG
-854 VVVAMQRREEA
+854 VVVAMNRREQV

-925 SADRDQPD
+925 SDRRDEPD
-933 GSGVPDLL
+933 ANGVPDLL

>member
-1 MRDREISVEQE
+1 MAAQAQPTAVGSVQDSVRDREISVEQE

-23 KIHEAEFLMN
+23 KIHEAEFLMS

-54 FRAGIHLNRLN
+54 FRAGVHLNRLN

-70 FLFGRIDLLL
+70 FLFGRIDLLS
-80 GKDGKKGPDGAYTAV
+80 GKDGKKGPDGAYTAL

-101 VRDDGTADIAET
+101 VREDSTADIAET

-160 KGRRVL
+160 KGRKVL

-173 RPELKAFLDGGELAV
+173 RPELKAFLDGHELPV

-215 EQDLV
+215 EQDMV

-255 RRYSGGILIVSPTPL
+255 RRYAGGILIVSPTPL

-288 AIRAIGSLVDGAEAT
+288 AIRAIGSLVDGVEAT

-308 STARAKGS
+308 AVARAKGS
-316 YRMLRVLRK
+316 YRMLKVLRK
-325 AARGALEL
+325 AARGVLEL
-333 GPAGMLGGADGSGTG
+333 GADGTAAGAASGRRRAAGSGRPDSGQLAFGDFGDPDDG
-348 AGGGSASGSGASG
+348 AGGG
-361 ADASGAGAGGADAS
+361 
-375 GTGTGG
+375 
-381 ANGTRSGRSAG
+381 
-392 NGTGSEMSG
+392 
-401 AEASGTG
+401 
-408 VGGANGTRSGR
+408 
-419 SAGNGTGSEMSGADA
+419 
-434 SGSEAGEAEA
+434 
-444 SGSGTSGADA
+444 
-454 SGTGTSGAYG
+454 
-464 TRSGRS
+464 
-470 GANGA
+470 NGA
-475 GAGNGS
+475 
-481 GVGTAAANGRGSG
+481 
-494 TAPASSGSASAT
+494 AT
-506 APTQL
+506 AVAPQP
-511 SFGDDGDGES
+511 
-521 PAAPAPVGPPTR
+521 PAGLPTR

-546 AAELE
+546 ADELE
-551 RIRRNALGG
+551 RVRRNALSG

-574 LLDALWAQS
+574 LLDALWARS
-583 GAATRH
+583 GAGTRH

-604 DVTSEDSFIAFLD
+604 DITSEDSFIEFLD

-622 LTPRA
+622 LTPKA

-657 LRRDGHSVH
+657 LRRDGLSVH

-671 DELQAILGTPARP
+671 DELQAVLGAPARP
-684 RKKRELDPLDQLTG
+684 RKRRELDPLDQLTG

-712 RAERLAQERTEY
+712 RAERLAQERVEY

-782 RRFELTVNYRNPA
+782 RRFQLTVNYRNPS
-795 EIAELAAKVLALAMP
+795 EIADLAAKVLALAMP
-810 GSKAPSAV
+810 GATSPSAV
-818 RSTGVEPRFTVVQK
+818 RSTGVQPRFTVVRK
-832 SLGETVRAEAAR
+832 SLGESVREEAAR
-844 LLDLVDGTVG
+844 LLGLVDGTVG
-854 VVVAMQRREEA
+854 VVVAMNRRDEA
-865 ARWLAGLG
+865 ARWLTGLG
-873 ERVVALGS
+873 DRVVALGS

-925 SADRDQPD
+925 SAERDQPD
-933 GSGVPDLL
+933 AEGVPDLL

>member
-1 MRDREISVEQE
+1 MAAQAQQSAVDPVHESIRNREITVEQE

-33 DAAKR
+33 DAARR

-101 VRDDGTADIAET
+101 VRPDNTADIAET

-119 GVLDSEYA
+119 GVLDEDYA

-173 RPELKAFLDGGELAV
+173 RPELTAYLDGQRLPV
-188 IGDGALMAALGQARS
+188 IGDGALMAALGQART

-215 EQDLV
+215 EQDMV

-255 RRYSGGILIVSPTPL
+255 RRYAGGILIVSPTPL

-288 AIRAIGSLVDGAEAT
+288 AIRAIGSLVDGVEAT

-308 STARAKGS
+308 AVARAKGS
-316 YRMLRVLRK
+316 IRMLKVLRK
-325 AARGALEL
+325 AARGALE
-333 GPAGMLGGADGSGTG
+333 GPD
-348 AGGGSASGSGASG
+348 
-361 ADASGAGAGGADAS
+361 
-375 GTGTGG
+375 
-381 ANGTRSGRSAG
+381 
-392 NGTGSEMSG
+392 
-401 AEASGTG
+401 
-408 VGGANGTRSGR
+408 
-419 SAGNGTGSEMSGADA
+419 
-434 SGSEAGEAEA
+434 
-444 SGSGTSGADA
+444 
-454 SGTGTSGAYG
+454 
-464 TRSGRS
+464 
-470 GANGA
+470 
-475 GAGNGS
+475 
-481 GVGTAAANGRGSG
+481 
-494 TAPASSGSASAT
+494 APA
-506 APTQL
+506 
-511 SFGDDGDGES
+511 
-521 PAAPAPVGPPTR
+521 R
-533 LRVVAFGRRLELE
+533 LRVVAFGRRLELQ
-546 AAELE
+546 AAELD
-551 RIRRNALGG
+551 RVRRTALGG

-569 RARKL
+569 RARRL
-574 LLDALWAQS
+574 LLDALWEQS
-583 GAATRH
+583 GAAGRH

-604 DVTSEDSFIAFLD
+604 DVSTEDSFLEFLD

-627 VLAAMA
+627 VLSAMA
-633 DERRLGRWA
+633 DEKRLGRWA
-642 RRILNPGEVRRVARS
+642 RRILNPGEVRKVARS
-657 LRRDGHSVH
+657 LRRDGFSVH
-666 DIAML
+666 DIALL
-671 DELQAILGTPARP
+671 DELQAILGAPVRP
-684 RKKRELDPLDQLTG
+684 KKKRELDPLDQLTG

-712 RAERLAQERTEY
+712 RAERLAAERVEY

-760 SSWSDPDEAAEAR
+760 SSWSDVDEAAEAR
-773 DEALGTRPR
+773 DEAIGTRPR
-782 RRFELTVNYRNPA
+782 RRFQLTVNYRNPA
-795 EIAELAAKVLALAMP
+795 EIAELASKVLALAMP
-810 GSKAPSAV
+810 GSTAPSAV
-818 RSTGVEPRFTVVQK
+818 RSTGVRPRFAVAGD
-832 SLGETVRAEAAR
+832 SLEKTVRAEAER
-844 LLDLVDGTVG
+844 LLGAVDGTVG

-865 ARWLAGLG
+865 RRWLAGLG
-873 ERVVALGS
+873 DRVVALGS

-925 SADRDQPD
+925 STDRDDPD
-933 GSGVPDLL
+933 TYGVPDLL

>member
-1 MRDREISVEQE
+1 MAAQDAAVDSLRDREIGVEQE
-12 HLDRVYRRLEE
+12 HLDRVYHRLEE
-23 KIHEAEFLMN
+23 KIHEAEFLMS
-33 DAAKR
+33 DAVKR

-65 NEFED
+65 SEFED

-80 GKDGKKGPDGAYTAV
+80 GKDGERGPDGAYTSV
-95 EPAEGA
+95 EPADDA
-101 VRDDGTADIAET
+101 VRDDNSADIAET

-119 GVLDSEYA
+119 GVLDADYA

-134 APAAAPFYRSTPVD
+134 APAAAPFYRSTPKE
-148 PGRVVRRRVIRS
+148 PGRVVRRRVVRS
-160 KGRRVL
+160 KGRKVL

-173 RPELKAFLDGGELAV
+173 RPELTAYLGGDKLPV

-209 VASIQA
+209 VSSIQA

-220 IRAPAASVTYVEG
+220 IRAPAASVTEVSG

-255 RRYSGGILIVSPTPL
+255 RRYAGGILVVSPTPL

-288 AIRAIGSLVDGAEAT
+288 AIRAVGSLSDEAAGVEGAT
-303 LYDSP
+303 TYDEP
-308 STARAKGS
+308 AVARIKGS
-316 YRMLRVLRK
+316 SRMLAVLRK
-325 AARGALEL
+325 AARGALEKPGTPR
-333 GPAGMLGGADGSGTG
+333 GPKGGERQDGQLAFGDE
-348 AGGGSASGSGASG
+348 A
-361 ADASGAGAGGADAS
+361 
-375 GTGTGG
+375 
-381 ANGTRSGRSAG
+381 
-392 NGTGSEMSG
+392 
-401 AEASGTG
+401 AEG
-408 VGGANGTRSGR
+408 
-419 SAGNGTGSEMSGADA
+419 
-434 SGSEAGEAEA
+434 
-444 SGSGTSGADA
+444 
-454 SGTGTSGAYG
+454 
-464 TRSGRS
+464 
-470 GANGA
+470 
-475 GAGNGS
+475 
-481 GVGTAAANGRGSG
+481 G
-494 TAPASSGSASAT
+494 TAPAT
-506 APTQL
+506 
-511 SFGDDGDGES
+511 
-521 PAAPAPVGPPTR
+521 PTR
-533 LRVVAFGRRLELE
+533 LRVVAFGARIELE
-546 AAELE
+546 ADELR
-551 RIRRNALGG
+551 RIRQSVLGG

-569 RARKL
+569 RARRM
-574 LLDALWAQS
+574 LLDALWNKSS
-583 GAATRH
+583 GRGRY

-604 DVTSEDSFIAFLD
+604 DVSTETPFLD
-617 AWWPE
+617 FLNAWWPE
-622 LTPRA
+622 LTPRG

-633 DERRLGRWA
+633 DEKRLGRWA
-642 RRILNPGEVRRVARS
+642 RRVLNQGEVRRLARS
-657 LRRDGHSVH
+657 LKRLDDAGDGPLSVH
-666 DIAML
+666 DVAIL
-671 DELQAILGTPARP
+671 DELQTLLGTPARP
-684 RKKRELDPLDQLTG
+684 RKKREFDPLDQLTG

-704 VREESQRE
+704 QREETQRE
-712 RAERLAQERTEY
+712 RAERLAAERTEY

-749 ATWTV
+749 ATWTI

-760 SSWSDPDEAAEAR
+760 SSWSDPDEAARAR
-773 DEALGTRPR
+773 DEALGNRPR
-782 RRFELTVNYRNPA
+782 RHFTLTVNYRNPA

-810 GSKAPSAV
+810 GAASPAAV
-818 RSTGVEPRFTVVQK
+818 RSTGVRPRF
-832 SLGETVRAEAAR
+832 ETVRGGDLAAAVREEARR
-844 LLDLVDGTVG
+844 LLDEVDGTVG
-854 VVVAMQRREEA
+854 VVVAMNRRTQ
-865 ARWLAGLG
+865 AREWLAELG

-925 SADRDQPD
+925 SGERDLPD
-933 GSGVPDLL
+933 EDGVPDLL

>member
-1 MRDREISVEQE
+1 MAAQAQQETVVGSVDEAAQDSMGDSVRDREISVEQV

-33 DAAKR
+33 DAAQR

-54 FRAGIHLNRLN
+54 FRAGVHLNRLN

-101 VRDDGTADIAET
+101 VRPDNTADIAET

-173 RPELKAFLDGGELAV
+173 RPELRATLDGGELPV

-308 STARAKGS
+308 AVARAKGS
-316 YRMLRVLRK
+316 YRMLKVLRK
-325 AARGALEL
+325 AARGALEN
-333 GPAGMLGGADGSGTG
+333 GADG
-348 AGGGSASGSGASG
+348 
-361 ADASGAGAGGADAS
+361 
-375 GTGTGG
+375 
-381 ANGTRSGRSAG
+381 
-392 NGTGSEMSG
+392 
-401 AEASGTG
+401 
-408 VGGANGTRSGR
+408 
-419 SAGNGTGSEMSGADA
+419 
-434 SGSEAGEAEA
+434 
-444 SGSGTSGADA
+444 
-454 SGTGTSGAYG
+454 
-464 TRSGRS
+464 
-470 GANGA
+470 
-475 GAGNGS
+475 
-481 GVGTAAANGRGSG
+481 GRG
-494 TAPASSGSASAT
+494 AT
-506 APTQL
+506 RATQL
-511 SFGDDGDGES
+511 GFDEPDE
-521 PAAPAPVGPPTR
+521 APAPVGTPSR

-546 AAELE
+546 ASDLQ
-551 RIRRNALGG
+551 RVRHNALSG

-574 LLDALWAQS
+574 LLDALWERS
-583 GAATRH
+583 GASGRH
-589 TDPELAAELR
+589 SDPELAAELR

-604 DVTSEDSFIAFLD
+604 DVSAEDAFIAFLD

-622 LTPRA
+622 LTPQA
-627 VLAAMA
+627 VLRAMA

-642 RRILNPGEVRRVARS
+642 RRILNPGEVRKVARS
-657 LRRDGHSVH
+657 LKRDGLSVH

-671 DELQAILGTPARP
+671 DELQAILGAPARP
-684 RKKRELDPLDQLTG
+684 RKRRELDPLDQLSG

-704 VREESQRE
+704 VREETQRE

-773 DEALGTRPR
+773 DEALGSRPR
-782 RRFELTVNYRNPA
+782 RRFQLTVNYRNPA
-795 EIAELAAKVLALAMP
+795 EIAELAARVLALAMP
-810 GSKAPSAV
+810 GAESPSAV
-818 RSTGVEPRFTVVQK
+818 RSTGVVPRFTAARG
-832 SLGETVRAEAAR
+832 SLAPTVRAEAER
-844 LLDLVDGTVG
+844 LLERVDGTVG
-854 VVVAMQRREEA
+854 VVVAMNRREEA
-865 ARWLAGLG
+865 RRWLAGLG
-873 ERVVALGS
+873 DRVVALGS

-925 SADRDQPD
+925 SGERDEPD
-933 GSGVPDLL
+933 GHGVPDLL

>member
-1 MRDREISVEQE
+1 MADVNAVMPSGTRDREIGVEQH
-12 HLDRVYRRLEE
+12 HLDQVYRRLEE
-23 KIHEAEFLMN
+23 KIHEAEFLMD

-54 FRAGIHLNRLN
+54 FRAGVHLNRLN

-70 FLFGRIDLLL
+70 FLFGRIDLLQ

-101 VRDDGTADIAET
+101 IREDETGKHADIAET

-119 GVLDSEYA
+119 GVLDSDYS

-173 RPELKAFLDGGELAV
+173 RPEITARLGGEELPV

-203 HTMRDI
+203 HSMRDI

-215 EQDLV
+215 EQDKV

-238 KTAVALHRAAYL
+238 KTAVALHRAAFL

-255 RRYSGGILIVSPTPL
+255 RRYAGGILIVSPTPL

-288 AIRAIGSLVDGAEAT
+288 AIRAVGSLVDGAEAT
-303 LYDSP
+303 VYDSP
-308 STARAKGS
+308 AVARVKGS
-316 YRMLRVLRK
+316 SRMLKVLRK
-325 AARGALEL
+325 AARGALEQ
-333 GPAGMLGGADGSGTG
+333 GPAPQGDRRPRPAVDEQLAFGEPEPE
-348 AGGGSASGSGASG
+348 AGG
-361 ADASGAGAGGADAS
+361 
-375 GTGTGG
+375 
-381 ANGTRSGRSAG
+381 
-392 NGTGSEMSG
+392 
-401 AEASGTG
+401 
-408 VGGANGTRSGR
+408 
-419 SAGNGTGSEMSGADA
+419 
-434 SGSEAGEAEA
+434 EAGDEA
-444 SGSGTSGADA
+444 
-454 SGTGTSGAYG
+454 
-464 TRSGRS
+464 TR
-470 GANGA
+470 
-475 GAGNGS
+475 
-481 GVGTAAANGRGSG
+481 T
-494 TAPASSGSASAT
+494 T
-506 APTQL
+506 
-511 SFGDDGDGES
+511 
-521 PAAPAPVGPPTR
+521 PTR

-546 AAELE
+546 AADLD
-551 RIRRNALGG
+551 RIRRAALGG

-583 GAATRH
+583 GAAGRH
-589 TDPELAAELR
+589 SDPELAAELR
-599 SSFDE
+599 SSFD
-604 DVTSEDSFIAFLD
+604 DDITSEDDFIRFLD

-627 VLAAMA
+627 VLAAMG

-642 RRILNPGEVRRVARS
+642 RRVLNPGEVRKVARS
-657 LRRDGHSVH
+657 LRREGLSVH
-666 DIAML
+666 DVALL
-671 DELQAILGTPARP
+671 DELQAILGTPHRP
-684 RKKRELDPLDQLTG
+684 RKKRDLDPLDLLTG

-704 VREESQRE
+704 QREESRRE
-712 RAERLAQERTEY
+712 RAERLAAERTEY

-782 RRFELTVNYRNPA
+782 RRFTLTVNYRNPS

-810 GSKAPSAV
+810 GAESPSAV
-818 RSTGVEPRFTVVQK
+818 RSTGVEPCFAVVRDGD
-832 SLGETVRAEAAR
+832 LAATVRDEAAR
-844 LLDLVDGTVG
+844 LLDRVDGTVG
-854 VVVAMQRREEA
+854 VVVAMNRREQA
-865 ARWLAGLG
+865 ARWLDGLG
-873 ERVVALGS
+873 DRVVALGS
-881 LEAKGLEYDATV
+881 LEAKGLEYDATL

-925 SADRDQPD
+925 SGERDEPD
-933 GSGVPDLL
+933 AEGVPDLL

>member
-1 MRDREISVEQE
+1 MSADSVRDREIGVEQD
-12 HLDRVYRRLEE
+12 HLDAVYRRLEE
-23 KIHEAEFLMN
+23 KIHEAEFLMD

-101 VRDDGTADIAET
+101 VRDDNTADIAET

-119 GVLDSEYA
+119 GVLDADYS

-160 KGRRVL
+160 KGRKVL

-173 RPELKAFLDGGELAV
+173 RPELTAYLDGTELPA

-203 HTMRDI
+203 HSMRDI

-255 RRYSGGILIVSPTPL
+255 RRYAGGILIVSPTPL

-288 AIRAIGSLVDGAEAT
+288 AIRAVGSLVDGAEAT
-303 LYDSP
+303 EYDSP
-308 STARAKGS
+308 AVARVKGS
-316 YRMLRVLRK
+316 SRMLTVLRR
-325 AARGALEL
+325 AARGALE
-333 GPAGMLGGADGSGTG
+333 
-348 AGGGSASGSGASG
+348 
-361 ADASGAGAGGADAS
+361 
-375 GTGTGG
+375 
-381 ANGTRSGRSAG
+381 SGR
-392 NGTGSEMSG
+392 
-401 AEASGTG
+401 
-408 VGGANGTRSGR
+408 
-419 SAGNGTGSEMSGADA
+419 
-434 SGSEAGEAEA
+434 
-444 SGSGTSGADA
+444 
-454 SGTGTSGAYG
+454 
-464 TRSGRS
+464 
-470 GANGA
+470 
-475 GAGNGS
+475 
-481 GVGTAAANGRGSG
+481 
-494 TAPASSGSASAT
+494 PARPAQDQE
-506 APTQL
+506 QL
-511 SFGDDGDGES
+511 AFGDPDDDETPS
-521 PAAPAPVGPPTR
+521 APEETPTR

-546 AAELE
+546 AGELN
-551 RIRRNALGG
+551 RIRQTALSG
-560 TAPVNLLRP
+560 TAPVNHLRP
-569 RARKL
+569 RARRL
-574 LLDALWAQS
+574 LLDALWNQS
-583 GAATRH
+583 GAGSRH
-589 TDPELAAELR
+589 SDPELAAELR

-604 DVTSEDSFIAFLD
+604 DVTSEDTFIRFLD

-627 VLAAMA
+627 VLSAMS

-642 RRILNPGEVRRVARS
+642 RRVLNPGEVRKLARS
-657 LRRDGHSVH
+657 LKRDALSVH
-666 DIAML
+666 DVALL
-671 DELQAILGTPARP
+671 DELNAVLGTPARP
-684 RKKRELDPLDQLTG
+684 KKKRAYDPLDQLSG

-704 VREESQRE
+704 VREETQYE

-749 ATWTV
+749 ATWTI

-760 SSWSDPDEAAEAR
+760 SSWSTPDEAAEAR
-773 DEALGTRPR
+773 DEALGSRPR
-782 RRFELTVNYRNPA
+782 RRFTLTVNYRNPS
-795 EIAELAAKVLALAMP
+795 EIADLAAKVLALAMP
-810 GSKAPSAV
+810 GSASPSAV
-818 RSTGVEPRFTVVQK
+818 RSTGVEPRFVTTSKGHGTVARDR
-832 SLGETVRAEAAR
+832 LGDTVREEAAR
-844 LLDLVDGTVG
+844 LLDRVDGTVG
-854 VVVAMQRREEA
+854 VVVAMNRRAEA

-881 LEAKGLEYDATV
+881 LEAKGLEYDASI

-925 SADRDQPD
+925 STDRDEPD

>member
-1 MRDREISVEQE
+1 MAAQEAAVDSVRDREILVEQE
-12 HLDRVYRRLEE
+12 HLDQVYRRLEE
-23 KIHEAEFLMN
+23 KIHEAEFLMD

-38 GQVGTPGALAE
+38 GQVGTPGAFAE

-65 NEFED
+65 SEFED
-70 FLFGRIDLLL
+70 FLFGRIDLLR
-80 GKDGKKGPDGAYTAV
+80 GKDGKKGPDGAYTSV
-95 EPAEGA
+95 EPAEDA
-101 VRDDGTADIAET
+101 VRADGAEQYADIAET

-119 GVLDSEYA
+119 GVLDADYA

-173 RPELKAFLDGGELAV
+173 RPELTARLGGAVLPV
-188 IGDGALMAALGQARS
+188 IGDGALMAALGQART

-209 VASIQA
+209 VSSIQA

-220 IRAPAASVTYVEG
+220 IRAPAASVTEVSG

-255 RRYSGGILIVSPTPL
+255 RRYAGGILVVSPTPL

-288 AIRAIGSLVDGAEAT
+288 AIRAVGSLVDGAEAT
-303 LYDSP
+303 TYDDP
-308 STARAKGS
+308 AVARVKGS
-316 YRMLRVLRK
+316 LRMLKVLRK

-333 GPAGMLGGADGSGTG
+333 GDTPA
-348 AGGGSASGSGASG
+348 
-361 ADASGAGAGGADAS
+361 
-375 GTGTGG
+375 
-381 ANGTRSGRSAG
+381 
-392 NGTGSEMSG
+392 
-401 AEASGTG
+401 
-408 VGGANGTRSGR
+408 
-419 SAGNGTGSEMSGADA
+419 
-434 SGSEAGEAEA
+434 
-444 SGSGTSGADA
+444 
-454 SGTGTSGAYG
+454 
-464 TRSGRS
+464 
-470 GANGA
+470 
-475 GAGNGS
+475 
-481 GVGTAAANGRGSG
+481 
-494 TAPASSGSASAT
+494 
-506 APTQL
+506 
-511 SFGDDGDGES
+511 
-521 PAAPAPVGPPTR
+521 R

-546 AAELE
+546 SDELQ
-551 RIRRNALGG
+551 RIRHNVLGG

-569 RARKL
+569 RARRL
-574 LLDALWAQS
+574 LLDALYAKS
-583 GAATRH
+583 GAAGRH
-589 TDPELAAELR
+589 SDPELAAELR
-599 SSFDE
+599 SSFDD
-604 DVTSEDSFIAFLD
+604 DVSTEDSFLDFLD

-622 LTPRA
+622 LTPLG

-633 DERRLGRWA
+633 DERRLGRWS
-642 RRILNPGEVRRVARS
+642 RRVLNPGEVRRLARS
-657 LRRDGHSVH
+657 LRREGLSVH
-666 DIAML
+666 DVAVL
-671 DELQAILGTPARP
+671 DELQAILGTPVRP
-684 RKKRELDPLDQLTG
+684 KKKREADPLEHLTG

-704 VREESQRE
+704 QREESQRE
-712 RAERLAQERTEY
+712 RAERLAAERTEY

-749 ATWTV
+749 ATWTI

-760 SSWSDPDEAAEAR
+760 SSWSDPEEAAEAR
-773 DEALGTRPR
+773 DDALGTRPR
-782 RRFELTVNYRNPA
+782 RRFELTVNYRNPS
-795 EIAELAAKVLALAMP
+795 EVAELAARVLMLAMP
-810 GSKAPSAV
+810 GMVAPRAV
-818 RSTGVEPRFTVVQK
+818 RSTGLRPRFAVVRDDLEQ
-832 SLGETVRAEAAR
+832 TVRQEARR
-844 LLDLVDGTVG
+844 LLDEVDGTVG
-854 VVVAMQRREEA
+854 VVVAMDRRAEA
-865 ARWLAGLG
+865 ARWLEGLG
-873 ERVVALGS
+873 DRAVALGS

-925 SADRDQPD
+925 SGRRDEPDAD
-933 GSGVPDLL
+933 GVPDLL

>member
-1 MRDREISVEQE
+1 MAAQAQQDSAVDSEHDPARGDAARADSVRDREIDVEQA

-23 KIHEAEFLMN
+23 KIHEAEFLMH
-33 DAAKR
+33 DAAQR
-38 GQVGTPGALAE
+38 GHVGTPGALAE

-101 VRDDGTADIAET
+101 LEPDGTADIAET

-119 GVLDSEYA
+119 GVLDEDYA

-173 RPELKAFLDGGELAV
+173 RPEVTARLDGEELAV
-188 IGDGALMAALGQARS
+188 VGDGALMAALGQARTHS
-203 HTMRDI
+203 MRDI

-215 EQDLV
+215 EQDRV

-255 RRYSGGILIVSPTPL
+255 RRYAGGILIVSPTPL

-308 STARAKGS
+308 ATARVKGS
-316 YRMLRVLRK
+316 SRMLRVLRK
-325 AARGALEL
+325 AARGALE
-333 GPAGMLGGADGSGTG
+333 PADS
-348 AGGGSASGSGASG
+348 
-361 ADASGAGAGGADAS
+361 
-375 GTGTGG
+375 
-381 ANGTRSGRSAG
+381 
-392 NGTGSEMSG
+392 
-401 AEASGTG
+401 
-408 VGGANGTRSGR
+408 
-419 SAGNGTGSEMSGADA
+419 
-434 SGSEAGEAEA
+434 
-444 SGSGTSGADA
+444 
-454 SGTGTSGAYG
+454 
-464 TRSGRS
+464 
-470 GANGA
+470 
-475 GAGNGS
+475 
-481 GVGTAAANGRGSG
+481 
-494 TAPASSGSASAT
+494 
-506 APTQL
+506 PTL
-511 SFGDDGDGES
+511 
-521 PAAPAPVGPPTR
+521 

-546 AAELE
+546 AEELAG
-551 RIRRNALGG
+551 IRRTVLGG

-569 RARKL
+569 RARRL
-574 LLDALWAQS
+574 LLDALWERS
-583 GAATRH
+583 GAGARH

-604 DVTSEDSFIAFLD
+604 DVSSEDSFTAFLD

-622 LTPRA
+622 LTPGA

-633 DERRLGRWA
+633 DERRLGRWS
-642 RRILNPGEVRRVARS
+642 RRVLNPGEVRKVARS
-657 LRRDGHSVH
+657 LRREGRSVH
-666 DIAML
+666 DIALL
-671 DELQAILGTPARP
+671 DELQAIVGTPARP
-684 RKKRELDPLDQLTG
+684 RKRREQDPLDQLTG

-704 VREESQRE
+704 QREETQWE

-760 SSWSDPDEAAEAR
+760 SSWSDPDEAAAAR
-773 DEALGTRPR
+773 DEALGSRPR

-810 GSKAPSAV
+810 GSPSPSAV
-818 RSTGVEPRFTVVQK
+818 RSTGVQPRFAVVED
-832 SLGETVRAEAAR
+832 SLARTARAEAAR

-854 VVVAMQRREEA
+854 VVVAMNRREEA
-865 ARWLAGLG
+865 RRWLAGLG
-873 ERVVALGS
+873 DRVVALGS

-925 SADRDQPD
+925 SCERDEPD
-933 GSGVPDLL
+933 ASGVPDLL

>member
-1 MRDREISVEQE
+1 MAAQAQQSAVGSHGSDRDTAQDSVQDSLRDAVQDSVRDREISVEQV

-54 FRAGIHLNRLN
+54 FRAGVHLNRLN

-101 VRDDGTADIAET
+101 VRADNTADIAET

-119 GVLDSEYA
+119 GVLDQDYA

-173 RPELKAFLDGGELAV
+173 RPELTAFLDGGTLPV

-255 RRYSGGILIVSPTPL
+255 RRYAGGILIVSPTPL

-303 LYDSP
+303 LYDTP
-308 STARAKGS
+308 ATARAKGS
-316 YRMLRVLRK
+316 SRMLRVLRK

-333 GPAGMLGGADGSGTG
+333 ND
-348 AGGGSASGSGASG
+348 
-361 ADASGAGAGGADAS
+361 
-375 GTGTGG
+375 
-381 ANGTRSGRSAG
+381 
-392 NGTGSEMSG
+392 
-401 AEASGTG
+401 
-408 VGGANGTRSGR
+408 
-419 SAGNGTGSEMSGADA
+419 
-434 SGSEAGEAEA
+434 
-444 SGSGTSGADA
+444 
-454 SGTGTSGAYG
+454 
-464 TRSGRS
+464 
-470 GANGA
+470 
-475 GAGNGS
+475 
-481 GVGTAAANGRGSG
+481 
-494 TAPASSGSASAT
+494 
-506 APTQL
+506 
-511 SFGDDGDGES
+511 S
-521 PAAPAPVGPPTR
+521 PDR
-533 LRVVAFGRRLELE
+533 LRVVAFNRRLELE
-546 AAELE
+546 AEELD
-551 RIRRNALGG
+551 RIRHNALGG

-574 LLDALWAQS
+574 LLDALWARS
-583 GAATRH
+583 GAAGRH

-604 DVTSEDSFIAFLD
+604 DLVTEDPFIEFLD

-622 LTPRA
+622 LTPQA
-627 VLAAMA
+627 VLTAMA

-642 RRILNPGEVRRVARS
+642 RRILNPGEIRRVARS
-657 LRRDGHSVH
+657 LKRDGRTVH

-684 RKKRELDPLDQLTG
+684 RKKREADPLDQLTG

-704 VREESQRE
+704 MREETQRE
-712 RAERLAQERTEY
+712 RAERLAQERVEY

-782 RRFELTVNYRNPA
+782 RRFELTVNYRNPS
-795 EIAELAAKVLALAMP
+795 EIAELAARVLALAMP
-810 GSKAPSAV
+810 GSTSPSAV
-818 RSTGVEPRFTVVQK
+818 RSTGVEPRFSVVRD
-832 SLGETVRAEAAR
+832 SLEKTVRAEAER

-854 VVVAMQRREEA
+854 VVVAMDRRAEA

-873 ERVVALGS
+873 DRVVALGS

-925 SADRDQPD
+925 SGERDEPD
-933 GSGVPDLL
+933 AAGVPDLL

>member
-1 MRDREISVEQE
+1 MAAQEAVEAMVAMDATDTVRDREIGVEQE
-12 HLDRVYRRLEE
+12 HLDKVYRRLEE

-54 FRAGIHLNRLN
+54 FRAGVHLNRLN

-70 FLFGRIDLLL
+70 FLFGRIDLLY
-80 GKDGKKGPDGAYTAV
+80 GKDGKKGPDGAYTSV
-95 EPAEGA
+95 EPAEDA
-101 VRDDGTADIAET
+101 VRPDGTAEIAET

-119 GVLDSEYA
+119 GVLDSDYA

-160 KGRRVL
+160 KGRKVL

-173 RPELKAFLDGGELAV
+173 RPELKATLDGHELPV

-209 VASIQA
+209 VSSIQA

-255 RRYSGGILIVSPTPL
+255 RRYAGGILIVSPTPL
-270 LVAYTEGVL
+270 LVSYTEGVL

-288 AIRAIGSLVDGAEAT
+288 AIRALGSLVDGIEAT
-303 LYDSP
+303 TYDDP
-308 STARAKGS
+308 AVARIKGS
-316 YRMLRVLRK
+316 SRMLAVLRK
-325 AARGALEL
+325 AARGALET
-333 GPAGMLGGADGSGTG
+333 PAPRAQ
-348 AGGGSASGSGASG
+348 A
-361 ADASGAGAGGADAS
+361 
-375 GTGTGG
+375 
-381 ANGTRSGRSAG
+381 
-392 NGTGSEMSG
+392 
-401 AEASGTG
+401 
-408 VGGANGTRSGR
+408 
-419 SAGNGTGSEMSGADA
+419 
-434 SGSEAGEAEA
+434 
-444 SGSGTSGADA
+444 
-454 SGTGTSGAYG
+454 
-464 TRSGRS
+464 
-470 GANGA
+470 
-475 GAGNGS
+475 
-481 GVGTAAANGRGSG
+481 
-494 TAPASSGSASAT
+494 
-506 APTQL
+506 QL
-511 SFGDDGDGES
+511 SLGEEE
-521 PAAPAPVGPPTR
+521 AAPAPAGTPTR

-546 AAELE
+546 ADDLQ
-551 RIRRNALGG
+551 RIRHNVLGG
-560 TAPVNLLRP
+560 SAPVNLLRP
-569 RARKL
+569 RARRL
-574 LLDALWAQS
+574 LLDALYAKS
-583 GAATRH
+583 GAVGRH
-589 TDPELAAELR
+589 SDPELAAELR

-604 DVTSEDSFIAFLD
+604 DVSTEDSFLSFLD

-622 LTPRA
+622 LTPRQ
-627 VLAAMA
+627 VLDAMG
-633 DERRLGRWA
+633 DEKRLGRWA
-642 RRILNPGEVRRVARS
+642 RRVLNQGEVRRLARS
-657 LRRDGHSVH
+657 LRRDGLSVH
-666 DIAML
+666 DVALL
-671 DELQAILGTPARP
+671 DELNTLLGAPARP
-684 RKKRELDPLDQLTG
+684 RKRREYDPLDQLTG

-704 VREESQRE
+704 VREETQRE
-712 RAERLAQERTEY
+712 RAERLAAERTEY

-760 SSWSDPDEAAEAR
+760 SSWSTPDEAAEAR
-773 DEALGTRPR
+773 DEALGSRPR

-810 GSKAPSAV
+810 GKESPRAV
-818 RSTGVEPRFTVVQK
+818 RSTGVEPRFVAVSSK
-832 SLGETVRAEAAR
+832 DDLAGTVRAEARR
-844 LLDLVDGTVG
+844 LLERVDGTVG
-854 VVVAMQRREEA
+854 VVVAMNRREQA
-865 ARWLAGLG
+865 AGWLADLG
-873 ERVVALGS
+873 DRVVALGS

-893 VVSPAEIADE
+893 VASPAEIADE

-925 SADRDQPD
+925 SGARDVPDAD
-933 GSGVPDLL
+933 GVPDLL

>member
-1 MRDREISVEQE
+1 MAAQAQQDSAVDSVHDPAREDSVRDREISVEQA

-33 DAAKR
+33 DAAQR

-54 FRAGIHLNRLN
+54 FRAGVHLSRLN

-101 VRDDGTADIAET
+101 LRPDNTADIAET

-119 GVLDSEYA
+119 GVLDEDYA

-173 RPELKAFLDGGELAV
+173 RPEIKASLDGEELAV
-188 IGDGALMAALGQARS
+188 VGDGALMAALGQARTHS
-203 HTMRDI
+203 MRDI

-255 RRYSGGILIVSPTPL
+255 RRYAGGILIVSPTPL

-308 STARAKGS
+308 ATARAKGS
-316 YRMLRVLRK
+316 SRMLKVLRR
-325 AARGALEL
+325 AARGALE
-333 GPAGMLGGADGSGTG
+333 PEGT
-348 AGGGSASGSGASG
+348 
-361 ADASGAGAGGADAS
+361 
-375 GTGTGG
+375 
-381 ANGTRSGRSAG
+381 
-392 NGTGSEMSG
+392 
-401 AEASGTG
+401 
-408 VGGANGTRSGR
+408 
-419 SAGNGTGSEMSGADA
+419 
-434 SGSEAGEAEA
+434 
-444 SGSGTSGADA
+444 
-454 SGTGTSGAYG
+454 
-464 TRSGRS
+464 
-470 GANGA
+470 
-475 GAGNGS
+475 
-481 GVGTAAANGRGSG
+481 
-494 TAPASSGSASAT
+494 
-506 APTQL
+506 PTL
-511 SFGDDGDGES
+511 
-521 PAAPAPVGPPTR
+521 

-546 AAELE
+546 AEELAG
-551 RIRRNALGG
+551 IRRTVLGG

-569 RARKL
+569 RARRL
-574 LLDALWAQS
+574 LLDALWARS
-583 GAATRH
+583 GAAGRH
-589 TDPELAAELR
+589 SDPELAAELR

-604 DVTSEDSFIAFLD
+604 DVTSEDSFLAFLD

-622 LTPRA
+622 LTPAA
-627 VLAAMA
+627 VLTAMA
-633 DERRLGRWA
+633 DERKLGRWS
-642 RRILNPGEVRRVARS
+642 RRVLNPGEVRKVARS
-657 LRRDGHSVH
+657 LRREGYSVH
-666 DIAML
+666 DIALL
-671 DELQAILGTPARP
+671 DELQAVLGAPARP
-684 RKKRELDPLDQLTG
+684 RKRRELDPLDQLTG

-704 VREESQRE
+704 QREETQRE

-760 SSWSDPDEAAEAR
+760 SSWSDPDEAAAAR

-810 GSKAPSAV
+810 GSPSPTAV
-818 RSTGVEPRFTVVQK
+818 RSTGVEPRFAVVAA
-832 SLGETVRAEAAR
+832 SLEETVRAEAAR
-844 LLDLVDGTVG
+844 LLELVDGTVG
-854 VVVAMQRREEA
+854 VVVAMNRREEA
-865 ARWLAGLG
+865 RRWLAGLG
-873 ERVVALGS
+873 DRVVALGS

-925 SADRDQPD
+925 SGERDEPD
-933 GSGVPDLL
+933 AAGVPDLL

>member
-1 MRDREISVEQE
+1 MAAQAQQDSAVDSEHDPARGDAARADSVRDREIDVEQA

-23 KIHEAEFLMN
+23 KIHEAEFLMH
-33 DAAKR
+33 DAAQR
-38 GQVGTPGALAE
+38 GHVGTPGALAE

-101 VRDDGTADIAET
+101 LEPDGTADIAET

-119 GVLDSEYA
+119 GVLDEDYA

-173 RPELKAFLDGGELAV
+173 RPEVTARLDGEELAV
-188 IGDGALMAALGQARS
+188 VGDGALMAALGQARTHS
-203 HTMRDI
+203 MRDI

-215 EQDLV
+215 EQDRV

-255 RRYSGGILIVSPTPL
+255 RRYAGGILIVSPTPL

-308 STARAKGS
+308 ATARVKGS
-316 YRMLRVLRK
+316 SRMLRVLRK
-325 AARGALEL
+325 AARGALE
-333 GPAGMLGGADGSGTG
+333 PADS
-348 AGGGSASGSGASG
+348 
-361 ADASGAGAGGADAS
+361 
-375 GTGTGG
+375 
-381 ANGTRSGRSAG
+381 
-392 NGTGSEMSG
+392 
-401 AEASGTG
+401 
-408 VGGANGTRSGR
+408 
-419 SAGNGTGSEMSGADA
+419 
-434 SGSEAGEAEA
+434 
-444 SGSGTSGADA
+444 
-454 SGTGTSGAYG
+454 
-464 TRSGRS
+464 
-470 GANGA
+470 
-475 GAGNGS
+475 
-481 GVGTAAANGRGSG
+481 
-494 TAPASSGSASAT
+494 
-506 APTQL
+506 PTL
-511 SFGDDGDGES
+511 
-521 PAAPAPVGPPTR
+521 

-546 AAELE
+546 AEELAG
-551 RIRRNALGG
+551 IRRTVLGG

-569 RARKL
+569 RARRL
-574 LLDALWAQS
+574 LLDALWERS
-583 GAATRH
+583 GAGARH

-604 DVTSEDSFIAFLD
+604 DVSSEDSFTAFLD

-622 LTPRA
+622 LTPGA

-642 RRILNPGEVRRVARS
+642 RRVLNPGEVRKVARS
-657 LRRDGHSVH
+657 LRREGRSVH
-666 DIAML
+666 DIALL
-671 DELQAILGTPARP
+671 DELQAIVGTPARP
-684 RKKRELDPLDQLTG
+684 RKRREQDPLDQLTG

-704 VREESQRE
+704 QREETQWE

-760 SSWSDPDEAAEAR
+760 SSWSDPDEAAAAR
-773 DEALGTRPR
+773 DEALGSRPR

-810 GSKAPSAV
+810 GSPSPSAV
-818 RSTGVEPRFTVVQK
+818 RSTGVQPRFAVVEE
-832 SLGETVRAEAAR
+832 SLARTARAEAAR

-854 VVVAMQRREEA
+854 VVVAMNRREEA
-865 ARWLAGLG
+865 RRWLAGLG
-873 ERVVALGS
+873 DRVVALGS

-925 SADRDQPD
+925 SCERDEPD
-933 GSGVPDLL
+933 ASGVPDLL

>member
-1 MRDREISVEQE
+1 MAAQAQQETAVVSVHETAPDSVRDREISVEQE
-12 HLDRVYRRLEE
+12 HLDRVYHRLEE

-54 FRAGIHLNRLN
+54 FRAGVHLNRLN

-95 EPAEGA
+95 EPAEGT
-101 VRDDGTADIAET
+101 VRPDNTADIAET

-173 RPELKAFLDGGELAV
+173 RPELKAFLDGDELAV

-255 RRYSGGILIVSPTPL
+255 RRYAGGILIVSPTPL

-308 STARAKGS
+308 AVARAKGS
-316 YRMLRVLRK
+316 YRMLKVLRK
-325 AARGALEL
+325 AARGALEN
-333 GPAGMLGGADGSGTG
+333 GGQSAGQLRFDESPVPSGT
-348 AGGGSASGSGASG
+348 
-361 ADASGAGAGGADAS
+361 
-375 GTGTGG
+375 T
-381 ANGTRSGRSAG
+381 
-392 NGTGSEMSG
+392 
-401 AEASGTG
+401 
-408 VGGANGTRSGR
+408 
-419 SAGNGTGSEMSGADA
+419 
-434 SGSEAGEAEA
+434 
-444 SGSGTSGADA
+444 
-454 SGTGTSGAYG
+454 
-464 TRSGRS
+464 
-470 GANGA
+470 
-475 GAGNGS
+475 
-481 GVGTAAANGRGSG
+481 
-494 TAPASSGSASAT
+494 
-506 APTQL
+506 
-511 SFGDDGDGES
+511 
-521 PAAPAPVGPPTR
+521 PTR

-546 AAELE
+546 AADLD
-551 RIRRNALGG
+551 RVRQSALSG

-574 LLDALWAQS
+574 LLDALWQRS
-583 GAATRH
+583 GAAGRH

-604 DVTSEDSFIAFLD
+604 DVTTEDSFIAFLD

-622 LTPRA
+622 LTPQA

-642 RRILNPGEVRRVARS
+642 RRILNPGEVRKVARS
-657 LRRDGHSVH
+657 LKRDGRSVH

-671 DELQAILGTPARP
+671 DELQAILGAPLRP
-684 RKKRELDPLDQLTG
+684 KKRRELDPLDQLTG

-712 RAERLAQERTEY
+712 RAERLAQERVEY

-782 RRFELTVNYRNPA
+782 RRFQLTVNYRNPA

-810 GSKAPSAV
+810 GAESPSAV
-818 RSTGVEPRFTVVQK
+818 RSTGVVPHFSAVTDT
-832 SLGETVRAEAAR
+832 LGSTVRAEAER
-844 LLDLVDGTVG
+844 LLDRVDGTVG
-854 VVVAMQRREEA
+854 VVVAMNRREEA
-865 ARWLAGLG
+865 RRWLAGLG
-873 ERVVALGS
+873 DRVVALGS

-925 SADRDQPD
+925 SGDRDEPD
-933 GSGVPDLL
+933 ANGVPDLL

>member
-1 MRDREISVEQE
+1 MAAQAQQDSAVESVHGAGHGAAQDAAQDSVRDQEIRGEQE

-23 KIHEAEFLMN
+23 KIHEAEFLMH

-101 VRDDGTADIAET
+101 VREDNTADIAET

-119 GVLDSEYA
+119 GVLDEDYS

-173 RPELKAFLDGGELAV
+173 RPELTAFLDSRELPV
-188 IGDGALMAALGQARS
+188 IGDGALMAALGRART

-255 RRYSGGILIVSPTPL
+255 RRYAGGILIVSPTPL

-288 AIRAIGSLVDGAEAT
+288 AIRAIGSLVEGTEAT

-308 STARAKGS
+308 SVARAKGS
-316 YRMLRVLRK
+316 YRMLKVLRK

-333 GPAGMLGGADGSGTG
+333 GP
-348 AGGGSASGSGASG
+348 
-361 ADASGAGAGGADAS
+361 GAGAA
-375 GTGTGG
+375 
-381 ANGTRSGRSAG
+381 AG
-392 NGTGSEMSG
+392 P
-401 AEASGTG
+401 
-408 VGGANGTRSGR
+408 V
-419 SAGNGTGSEMSGADA
+419 
-434 SGSEAGEAEA
+434 
-444 SGSGTSGADA
+444 
-454 SGTGTSGAYG
+454 
-464 TRSGRS
+464 
-470 GANGA
+470 
-475 GAGNGS
+475 
-481 GVGTAAANGRGSG
+481 AAAAAAAG
-494 TAPASSGSASAT
+494 
-506 APTQL
+506 QL
-511 SFGDDGDGES
+511 ALGDDTDGD
-521 PAAPAPVGPPTR
+521 AAPQTPAGPPAR

-546 AAELE
+546 GGELD
-551 RIRRNALGG
+551 RIRRTALGG

-574 LLDALWAQS
+574 LLDALWERS
-583 GAATRH
+583 GAGARH

-604 DVTSEDSFIAFLD
+604 DVTSEDSFTAFLD

-642 RRILNPGEVRRVARS
+642 RRVLNPGEVRRVARS
-657 LRRDGHSVH
+657 LKRDGYSVH

-671 DELQAILGTPARP
+671 DELRAILGTPARP

-810 GSKAPSAV
+810 GSRAPSAV
-818 RSTGVEPRFTVVQK
+818 RSTGVQPRFAVVRD
-832 SLGETVRAEAAR
+832 SVASTVRQEAER
-844 LLDLVDGTVG
+844 LLDRVDGTVG
-854 VVVAMQRREEA
+854 VVVAMNRREEA
-865 ARWLAGLG
+865 RRWLAGLG
-873 ERVVALGS
+873 DRVVALGS
-881 LEAKGLEYDATV
+881 LEAKGLEYDATL

-925 SADRDQPD
+925 SGERDEPD
-933 GSGVPDLL
+933 AAGVPDLL

>member
-1 MRDREISVEQE
+1 VAAQAQQETAVRVAAQDTVQESAQDSVRKREISVEQE
-12 HLDRVYRRLEE
+12 HLDRVYQRLEE

-70 FLFGRIDLLL
+70 FLFGRIDLLR

-95 EPAEGA
+95 EAAEGA
-101 VRDDGTADIAET
+101 VRDDNTADIAET

-119 GVLDSEYA
+119 GVLDQDYA

-160 KGRRVL
+160 KGRKVL

-173 RPELKAFLDGGELAV
+173 RPELKARLDGHELAV
-188 IGDGALMAALGQARS
+188 IGDGALMAALGQARTHS
-203 HTMRDI
+203 MRDI

-255 RRYSGGILIVSPTPL
+255 RRYAGGILIVSPTPL

-288 AIRAIGSLVDGAEAT
+288 AIRAIGSLVDAAEAT

-308 STARAKGS
+308 ATARAKGS
-316 YRMLRVLRK
+316 YRMLKVLRK
-325 AARGALEL
+325 AARGALE
-333 GPAGMLGGADGSGTG
+333 GESGGAGPGTG
-348 AGGGSASGSGASG
+348 RGRGATARPG
-361 ADASGAGAGGADAS
+361 A
-375 GTGTGG
+375 
-381 ANGTRSGRSAG
+381 
-392 NGTGSEMSG
+392 
-401 AEASGTG
+401 
-408 VGGANGTRSGR
+408 
-419 SAGNGTGSEMSGADA
+419 
-434 SGSEAGEAEA
+434 
-444 SGSGTSGADA
+444 
-454 SGTGTSGAYG
+454 
-464 TRSGRS
+464 
-470 GANGA
+470 ANGA
-475 GAGNGS
+475 HSDRLAS
-481 GVGTAAANGRGSG
+481 G
-494 TAPASSGSASAT
+494 
-506 APTQL
+506 QL
-511 SFGDDGDGES
+511 AFGDETDETVERDERDES
-521 PAAPAPVGPPTR
+521 DERVQRDATTPTR

-546 AAELE
+546 AAELN
-551 RIRRNALGG
+551 RIRQTALSG

-574 LLDALWAQS
+574 LLDALWTRS
-583 GAATRH
+583 GAGGRH

-604 DVTSEDSFIAFLD
+604 DVSSEDSFLEFLG

-622 LTPRA
+622 LTPQA
-627 VLAAMA
+627 VLDAMA

-642 RRILNPGEVRRVARS
+642 RRILNPGEVRKVARS
-657 LRRDGHSVH
+657 LRRDGLSVH

-684 RKKRELDPLDQLTG
+684 RRKREADPLDHLTG

-704 VREESQRE
+704 VREETQRE

-724 AHVIVDEAQDLTP
+724 AHVIVDEAQDVTP
-737 MQWRMVGRRGRH
+737 MQWRMLGRRGRH

-760 SSWSDPDEAAEAR
+760 SSWSDPEEAAQAR

-810 GSKAPSAV
+810 GSPSPSAV
-818 RSTGVEPRFTVVQK
+818 RSTGVQPRFAVVRD
-832 SLGETVRAEAAR
+832 SLAQTVRAEAAR

-854 VVVAMQRREEA
+854 VVVAMNRREEA
-865 ARWLAGLG
+865 RRWLAGLG
-873 ERVVALGS
+873 DRVVALGS

-925 SADRDQPD
+925 SAERDTPD
-933 GSGVPDLL
+933 GDGVPDLL

>member
-1 MRDREISVEQE
+1 MAAQDAAVDSLRDREIGVEQE
-12 HLDRVYRRLEE
+12 HLDRVYHRLEE
-23 KIHEAEFLMN
+23 KIHEAEFLMR
-33 DAAKR
+33 DAGKR

-54 FRAGIHLNRLN
+54 FRAGVHLNRLN
-65 NEFED
+65 SEFED
-70 FLFGRIDLLL
+70 FLFGRIDLLR
-80 GKDGKKGPDGAYTAV
+80 GKDGERGPDGAFTSV
-95 EPAEGA
+95 EPADDS
-101 VRDDGTADIAET
+101 VREDGTADIAET

-119 GVLDSEYA
+119 GVLDSDYA

-134 APAAAPFYRSTPVD
+134 APAAAPFYRSTPKD

-173 RPELKAFLDGGELAV
+173 RPELTAFRDGERLPV

-209 VASIQA
+209 VSSIQA

-220 IRAPAASVTYVEG
+220 IRAPAASVTEVSG

-255 RRYSGGILIVSPTPL
+255 RRYAGGILVVSPTPL

-288 AIRAIGSLVDGAEAT
+288 AIRAVGSLSDEAAGTEGAT
-303 LYDSP
+303 TYDEP
-308 STARAKGS
+308 AVARIKGS
-316 YRMLRVLRK
+316 SRMLHVLRK
-325 AARGALEL
+325 AARGALEQ
-333 GPAGMLGGADGSGTG
+333 PAARPAAREGQLSF
-348 AGGGSASGSGASG
+348 
-361 ADASGAGAGGADAS
+361 
-375 GTGTGG
+375 
-381 ANGTRSGRSAG
+381 
-392 NGTGSEMSG
+392 
-401 AEASGTG
+401 
-408 VGGANGTRSGR
+408 
-419 SAGNGTGSEMSGADA
+419 
-434 SGSEAGEAEA
+434 GEAEA
-444 SGSGTSGADA
+444 EAQADRGTPD
-454 SGTGTSGAYG
+454 
-464 TRSGRS
+464 
-470 GANGA
+470 
-475 GAGNGS
+475 
-481 GVGTAAANGRGSG
+481 
-494 TAPASSGSASAT
+494 
-506 APTQL
+506 
-511 SFGDDGDGES
+511 
-521 PAAPAPVGPPTR
+521 R
-533 LRVVAFGRRLELE
+533 LRVVAFGARVELE
-546 AAELE
+546 ADELR
-551 RIRRNALGG
+551 RIRHNVLGG

-574 LLDALWAQS
+574 LLDALWGKSS
-583 GAATRH
+583 GRGRY
-589 TDPELAAELR
+589 TDPELVAELR

-604 DVTSEDSFIAFLD
+604 DVSTEPVFLEFLN

-622 LTPRA
+622 LTPRR

-633 DERRLGRWA
+633 DERRLSRWA
-642 RRILNPGEVRRVARS
+642 RRILNQGEVRRLARS
-657 LRRDGHSVH
+657 LKRLGEDGGGPLSVH
-666 DIAML
+666 DVALL
-671 DELQAILGTPARP
+671 DELQTLLGTPHRP
-684 RKKRELDPLDQLTG
+684 RRKRELDPLDQLTG

-704 VREESQRE
+704 RREETQRE
-712 RAERLAQERTEY
+712 RAERLAAERTEY

-749 ATWTV
+749 ATWTI

-760 SSWSDPDEAAEAR
+760 SSWSDPDEAAAAR
-773 DEALGTRPR
+773 DEALGNRPR
-782 RRFELTVNYRNPA
+782 RRFTLTVNYRNPA

-810 GSKAPSAV
+810 GMESPAAV
-818 RSTGVEPRFTVVQK
+818 RSTGVEPRF
-832 SLGETVRAEAAR
+832 ETVRGGDLAGTVREEARR
-844 LLDLVDGTVG
+844 LLAEVDGTVG
-854 VVVAMQRREEA
+854 VVVAMNRRAEA
-865 ARWLAGLG
+865 RGWLQELG

-925 SADRDQPD
+925 SGERDMPD
-933 GSGVPDLL
+933 EHGVPDLL